1 MTGRGWIGW
10 GLAGVVSLGL
20 HGVVAAMTQSATPE
34 PVMDGGAVAGE
45 VALGSSFADLV
56 QGNSTPVKP
65 QPAQRAEPVRAAQ
78 VRPMTPPETVKTPA
92 TAAKPPVQAM
102 ATTPLVAAATVTAVT
117 QARAVTAVKPIEPVP
132 ETAKAALPP
141 MPKTLTARDEPPK
154 KAPSKKPTP
163 KPAAKGNAKVTSK
176 SGASEGKTSGTLAE
190 KSSDKAKRN
199 ARQAGDGAVR
209 SYQRSVLRK
218 IARVPKRRAGGR
230 GKALV
235 GMVIAPGGSIASLRI
250 VRSSGDGGIDRMA
263 LDTVRRAGPFGPTP
277 DSSQIKLVVEL
288 KSEG

>member
-10 GLAGVVSLGL
+10 GLAGVTSLGL
-20 HGVVAAMTQSATPE
+20 HGMVAAMTQSATPE
-34 PVMDGGAVAGE
+34 PVMDGSAVAGE

-56 QGNSTPVKP
+56 QGRDEPVKP

-78 VRPMTPPETVKTPA
+78 VGPMTPPETVKTPA
-92 TAAKPPVQAM
+92 TAAKPPLQAM
-102 ATTPLVAAATVTAVT
+102 ATTPLVAAVT
-117 QARAVTAVKPIEPVP
+117 QARTVTAVKPIEPVP
-132 ETAKAALPP
+132 ETAKAAPPP

-154 KAPSKKPTP
+154 KAPSKKPAP
-163 KPAAKGNAKVTSK
+163 KPATKGNAKVTSK
-176 SGASEGKTSGTLAE
+176 SGTSEGKTSGTLAE

-199 ARQAGDGAVR
+199 AKQAGDGAVR

-230 GKALV
+230 GKAQV
-235 GMVIAPGGSIASLRI
+235 GMVIAPGGSIASLRV
-250 VRSSGDGGIDRMA
+250 VRSSGDGAIDRMA

-277 DSSQIKLVVEL
+277 DSRQIKLLVEL

>member
-20 HGVVAAMTQSATPE
+20 HGVVAAMTQATAPE
-34 PVMDGGAVAGE
+34 PAMDGGAVAGE

-56 QGNSTPVKP
+56 QGSSTPVKP
-65 QPAQRAEPVRAAQ
+65 QPAQRAEPVQAER
-78 VRPMTPPETVKTPA
+78 VRPITPPETVKTP
-92 TAAKPPVQAM
+92 VQAI
-102 ATTPLVAAATVTAVT
+102 AARPLAAAATVTAVT
-117 QARAVTAVKPIEPVP
+117 QVRPFTAVKSVEPVT
-132 ETAKAALPP
+132 EAAKAAPP
-141 MPKTLTARDEPPK
+141 PKTLTAREDPPK
-154 KAPSKKPTP
+154 KPAPKS
-163 KPAAKGNAKVTSK
+163 AAKGNAKVNSK
-176 SGASEGKTSGTLAE
+176 SGTSDGKTSGTLAE
-190 KSSDKAKRN
+190 KSSDKAKSN

-250 VRSSGDGGIDRMA
+250 VQSSGDSGIDRMA

-277 DSSQIKLVVEL
+277 DSRQIKLVVEL

>member
-20 HGVVAAMTQSATPE
+20 HGVVAAMTQGAAPD
-34 PVMDGGAVAGE
+34 PAMDGGAVAGE

-56 QGNSTPVKP
+56 QGSSTPVKP
-65 QPAQRAEPVRAAQ
+65 QPAQWAEPAQ
-78 VRPMTPPETVKTPA
+78 VKPIAPPETLKTPVP
-92 TAAKPPVQAM
+92 AAKPPVQAM
-102 ATTPLVAAATVTAVT
+102 ATTPLAAAATVAPVT
-117 QARAVTAVKPIEPVP
+117 QARTVMAVKPIEPVP
-132 ETAKAALPP
+132 ETAKAAPP
-141 MPKTLTARDEPPK
+141 PTPKTLTARDALPK
-154 KAPSKKPTP
+154 KPAP
-163 KPAAKGNAKVTSK
+163 KPAAKGNAKVNSK
-176 SGASEGKTSGTLAE
+176 SGASDGKTSGKLAE
-190 KSSDKAKRN
+190 KSSNKAETK
-199 ARQAGDGAVR
+199 ASQAGDGAVR

-235 GMVIAPGGSIASLRI
+235 GMVIAPGGSIASLRV
-250 VRSSGDGGIDRMA
+250 VRSSGDGAIDRMA

-277 DSSQIKLVVEL
+277 DSRQIKLVVEL